1 MKIAILN
8 QPQDPIAAAEEQ
20 RGSVAIVNWELA
32 RCLARR
38 HEVVV
43 YAPRARGQPALERWG
58 AIEIRRVRFV
68 ALRFHKALQILAGRL
83 RRGTPYFT
91 SRLYYREYFSQ
102 VARDLAA
109 SRPDVVHLPNQMQF
123 ASLLKRAL
131 PGVKVVAHIHQDEL
145 AQLDLQLLRRD
156 LADVNAVATVS
167 EFVTTRARTRL
178 PEMAARIH
186 TVGNGVDV
194 LRFRPGARAGKPHPR
209 ERHRRPVRLLY
220 VGRIAPDKGVHL
232 LVDAFNALVREG
244 VSLELTLIGKPG
256 LMPYD
261 LLSRLLGADAPA
273 LQAVREFYG
282 RSLRTWLANEILSH
296 GRSYANALRAR
307 LSPAAAARVRFLGTV
322 PLPTLIRTYRMADLL
337 VLPSIWQESYGLP
350 VAEAMACGVPVL
362 ATASGGVPELIE
374 DGVTGRLV
382 PRLDTRALTRA
393 LRDLSADPASL
404 RNMGDAARTRAERLL
419 TWACSAERLERLYL
433 ELLACGTDADVKP
446 LESNGTNSDAQQLES
461 DPVLRPSRR
470 RRATSRPG

>member
-8 QPQDPIAAAEEQ
+8 QPQDPIAAGEEQ

-43 YAPRARGQPALERWG
+43 YAPRAPGQPVVERWNG
-58 AIEIRRVRFV
+58 IEIRRVRFV
-68 ALRFHKALQILAGRL
+68 ARRFHKAVQILAGRFGG
-83 RRGTPYFT
+83 GTPYFT

-109 SRPDVVHLPNQMQF
+109 SRPDIVHLPNQMQF
-123 ASLLKRAL
+123 ASLLQGAR
-131 PGVKVVAHIHQDEL
+131 PGVKVVIHIHQDEL
-145 AQLDLQLLRRD
+145 AQLDLELLRRD
-156 LADVNAVATVS
+156 LMDVDAVATVS
-167 EFVTTRARTRL
+167 EFVTARARARL
-178 PEMAARIH
+178 PEMAARIQ

-194 LRFRPGARAGKPHPR
+194 LRFRPAARARNPR
-209 ERHRRPVRLLY
+209 LRELRPRPLRLLY

-232 LVDAFNALVREG
+232 LTETVDLLIRDG
-244 VSLELTLIGKPG
+244 VNVELTLIGKPG

-261 LLSRLLGADAPA
+261 LLSRLLGADRQA
-273 LQAVREFYG
+273 LAAVQEFYG
-282 RSLRTWLANEILSH
+282 RSLRGWLAKEILRH
-296 GRSYANALRAR
+296 GRSYSDALRAR

-322 PLPTLIRTYRMADLL
+322 PLPALIRAYRAADLL

-362 ATASGGVPELIE
+362 ASASGGVPELIE
-374 DGVTGRLV
+374 DGITGKLV
-382 PRLDTRALTRA
+382 PRLDSRALLQA
-393 LRDLSADPASL
+393 LRELAADPARL
-404 RNMGDAARTRAERLL
+404 LAMGKAARTRAERLL

-433 ELLACGTDADVKP
+433 GLLAAQPDAAP
-446 LESNGTNSDAQQLES
+446 RAA
-461 DPVLRPSRR
+461 RAAARSRSVDI
-470 RRATSRPG
+470 A